1 MIDLRSDTLTLPS
14 KEMKEKMFSSQLGD
28 DVFGEDPTVNLL
40 EKQAAELFGME
51 SAIFCSSGTMTNQI
65 AINVHVRPGDE
76 VICQENLIFTITKV
90 EELPRIQGHL

>member
-40 EKQAAELFGME
+40 EKQADSIKHA
-51 SAIFCSSGTMTNQI
+51 
-65 AINVHVRPGDE
+65 DE
-76 VICQENLIFTITKV
+76 ILIQQSETKTQKQRNNG
-90 EELPRIQGHL
+90 LIII

>member
-65 AINVHVRPGDE
+65 AINVHVRPGDD
-76 VICQENLIFTITKV
+76 LIFTITKV